1 MRAQRSASVVDF
13 QLAYSNDVH
22 HDGFDEF
29 ARRIRP
35 MLLALARRLCGQGGL
50 DPEDLVQEALTRA
63 LSYHATLAA
72 QPEPVYRAW
81 LCRALTNHFLDLCRK
96 RRSELLEQDRGDLRL
111 VRGGEVEA
119 PDARSEEAWA
129 HISDKDF
136 QAAIARLPNPR
147 VREAYTLHATGLRY
161 RAIAERMGVP
171 EGTVGSW
178 LFQARKELKEL
189 LLPLTGGDGGG
200 EVA

>member
-1 MRAQRSASVVDF
+1 MS
-13 QLAYSNDVH
+13 
-22 HDGFDEF
+22 HDGFEEF
-29 ARRIRP
+29 ARRVRP
-35 MLLALARRLCGQGGL
+35 MLLALARRMCGHGGV

-63 LSYHATLAA
+63 LSYHGALVA

-96 RRSELLEQDRGDLRL
+96 RRSELLEHERGDLRL
-111 VRGGEVEA
+111 VRGEVEA
-119 PDARSEEAWA
+119 PDARTGEAWE

-136 QAAIARLPNPR
+136 LAAIARLSNPR
-147 VREAYTLHATGLRY
+147 VREAYELHATGLRY
-161 RAIAERMGVP
+161 RAIAQRMGVP

-178 LFQARKELKEL
+178 LFQARKELKAL

-200 EVA
+200 DVE

>member
-1 MRAQRSASVVDF
+1 MRVQRIATVVDF
-13 QLAYSNDVH
+13 PVAYSNNVH

-63 LSYHATLAA
+63 LSYHGTLAS

-96 RRSELLEQDRGDLRL
+96 RRSELLEQERGDLRL
-111 VRGGEVEA
+111 VRGDEVAA
-119 PDARSEEAWA
+119 PDARSDEVWE

-136 QAAIARLPNPR
+136 QDAIHRLSNPR
-147 VREAYTLHATGLRY
+147 VREAYALHATGMRY

-178 LFQARKELKEL
+178 LVQARKELKEL
-189 LLPLTGGDGGG
+189 VLPLTGGDGGG